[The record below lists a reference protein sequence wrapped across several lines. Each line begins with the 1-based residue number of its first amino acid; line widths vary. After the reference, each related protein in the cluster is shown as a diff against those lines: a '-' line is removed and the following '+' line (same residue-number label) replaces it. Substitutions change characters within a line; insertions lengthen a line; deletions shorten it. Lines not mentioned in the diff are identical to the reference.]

1 MLRRIPPRH
10 VPFPNYHRR
19 RGKISLFGQRRS
31 EIWRRGDK
39 MSKIFGGDSICLT
52 ARPGKELVDYFQC
65 HDATQIEEREAYFA
79 YEWVYFACFR
89 NESLFF
95 HGNPLRCP

>member
-1 MLRRIPPRH
+1 MYHSQIIIEGVEKLVCLAREDLR
-10 VPFPNYHRR
+10 
-19 RGKISLFGQRRS
+19 FGDAGTKCRKYLVGTQFASQHDR
-31 EIWRRGDK
+31 
-39 MSKIFGGDSICLT
+39 
-52 ARPGKELVDYFQC
+52 GKELVDYFQC